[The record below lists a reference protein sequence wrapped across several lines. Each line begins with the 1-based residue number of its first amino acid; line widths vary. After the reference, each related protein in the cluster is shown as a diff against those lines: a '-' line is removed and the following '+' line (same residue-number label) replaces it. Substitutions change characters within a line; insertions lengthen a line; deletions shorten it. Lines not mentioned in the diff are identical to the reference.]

1 MIQDIKK
8 AAAQKRENPDP
19 HESSTPIPKTVI
31 ALISLALLWAVGYI
45 FFMARPNDA
54 PALGDSRTMADL
66 KPQPASAGG
75 AADGAQIF
83 AAQCAACHQA
93 TGAGLP
99 GVFPPLA
106 GSEWVLAK
114 EALPVNILLHGI
126 SGKLTVKGASY
137 NGQMPAFG
145 AKLNDNEIAAV
156 LSYVRTSFG
165 NSAGK
170 IDAAAVKAARDASK
184 DRQSPWNGDDDLNKL
199 K

>member
-1 MIQDIKK
+1 MIQDNKK

-19 HESSTPIPKTVI
+19 QESSTPIPKTVI
-31 ALISLALLWAVGYI
+31 VLIGLTLLWAVGYI
-45 FFMARPNDA
+45 VFMARPNDA

-83 AAQCAACHQA
+83 AAQCVACHQA

-114 EALPVNILLHGI
+114 ETLPVNILLHGI